1 MRNTSEETVTQ
12 AVPESM
18 AQCANQRLLTV
29 TAGPVRFQ

>member
-1 MRNTSEETVTQ
+1 MRNISEKTMVQ

-29 TAGPVRFQ
+29 TASPVRFQ